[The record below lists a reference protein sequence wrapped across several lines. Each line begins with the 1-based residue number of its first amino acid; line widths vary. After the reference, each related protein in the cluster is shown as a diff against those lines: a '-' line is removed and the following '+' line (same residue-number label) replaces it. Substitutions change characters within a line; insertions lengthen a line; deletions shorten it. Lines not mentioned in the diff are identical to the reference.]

1 MRYSRRFLGGS
12 RQEFAP
18 LPDWRIMDEVTRRKM
33 DGGTRRNPMRFVGT
47 LLPIA
52 VLLIA
57 GVAMFQQELG
67 SGSASGDRAGPA
79 RSDLVVRVVDGDTVE
94 LRSAGKSRLIGVDTP
109 EVYGGQE
116 CFGREASAFAKRVLR
131 PGLRVR
137 VERDV
142 EERDRYGRTLLYL
155 RLPDGRSF
163 NELLVARGYAVP
175 LTVPPNVRHADRLRD
190 LARDARRR
198 SLGLWSACSR

>member
-1 MRYSRRFLGGS
+1 
-12 RQEFAP
+12 
-18 LPDWRIMDEVTRRKM
+18 
-33 DGGTRRNPMRFVGT
+33 
-47 LLPIA
+47 
-52 VLLIA
+52 
-57 GVAMFQQELG
+57 
-67 SGSASGDRAGPA
+67 
-79 RSDLVVRVVDGDTVE
+79 VVRVVDGDTVE
-94 LRSAGKSRLIGVDTP
+94 LRAAGTTRLIGVDTP
-109 EVYGGQE
+109 EVHGRQE
-116 CFGREASAFAKRVLR
+116 CFGREASAFAERRLR
-131 PGLRVR
+131 PGTRVE